1 MQFDEVQ
8 AQHFSSLSRT
18 PFPHVLIERA
28 LQQIAGGDAN
38 GAQFRKDVL
47 AAAGWPHSGLVTFGK
62 YPDQAAAALNR
73 IRLVLQESEDP
84 ATILAKLRQQS

>member
-1 MQFDEVQ
+1 MEFDEVK
-8 AQHFSSLSRT
+8 AQHFSSISRD

-47 AAAGWPHSGLVTFGK
+47 AAAGWAHSGLVTFGK
-62 YPDQAAAALNR
+62 YPDQAAVALNK
-73 IRLVLQESEDP
+73 IRLVLAESEDP
-84 ATILAKLRQQS
+84 DTILAKLHQMA

>member
-8 AQHFSSLSRT
+8 SEHFSSLSRT

-84 ATILAKLRQQS
+84 ATVLAKLRQQS